1 MSAKN
6 DWNAPIK
13 CAINAQTNFNLDLEM
28 GSLERKSKQQF
39 PGAMKSK
46 KYQIHLFRSRLIGK
60 IMINQEP
67 MQIDQVR

>member
-39 PGAMKSK
+39 PGPK
-46 KYQIHLFRSRLIGK
+46 KYQP
-60 IMINQEP
+60 INSS
-67 MQIDQVR
+67 VSK